1 MSASPRH
8 ARPRPARKITQKVSR
23 VAAAAIAVTALCVAP
38 IAASSA
44 PASATARPKILAT
57 YYLWWSLDHW
67 KSMLGPNY
75 PTNAARLPL
84 PATLDASGC
93 HPVSKFAGNHL
104 TDVPA
109 RLYSQDTP
117 GQIASDVSQA
127 ASAGLAGFIVNW
139 AGAGTANQ
147 TASSTVYSRRL
158 QILVQ
163 SVRRLNAAGT
173 PFTLWLSYKASAS
186 HLSTSAISNDL
197 GYFVR
202 TYGRNPAFDHST
214 GGRPTVIWQGSRKY
228 PTSALAAIHR
238 TFGSRLRILGDES
251 TWSVSR
257 APFLEGDAYYWS
269 SQNPW
274 TNPQSFTQL
283 ATLARTVR
291 SSPRNANGS
300 VKAWISPVIPGYDKQ
315 LAGGSSCVPR
325 NGGRTLRKVFDGNL
339 RTRPE
344 AWDLISWNEITE
356 GSYIDPMTRYGQQDL
371 NVARSIVVTGH

>member
-1 MSASPRH
+1 MSANPRF
-8 ARPRPARKITQKVSR
+8 ARPRPARAVLGA
-23 VAAAAIAVTALCVAP
+23 VCAVLAAAALCVAP
-38 IAASSA
+38 GASTSA
-44 PASATARPKILAT
+44 PASAAARPKILAT

-93 HPVSKFAGNHL
+93 HPVSKYAGNHL
-104 TDVPA
+104 TDVPG

-117 GQIASDVSQA
+117 GQIASDVQEA
-127 ASAGLAGFIVNW
+127 ASAGLSGFIVNW
-139 AGAGTANQ
+139 AGSGAANQ
-147 TASSTVYSRRL
+147 TAASTVYSRRL
-158 QILVQ
+158 QVLVQ
-163 SVRRLNAAGT
+163 AVHKLNAAGT

-186 HLSTSAISNDL
+186 HLATSAISNDL

-202 TYGRNPAFDHST
+202 AYGRDPAFDHSN

-238 TFGSRLRILGDES
+238 SFGSSLRILGDES
-251 TWSVSR
+251 SWNMSR

-274 TNPQSFTQL
+274 TNPQSFAQL
-283 ATLARTVR
+283 AKLASTVR
-291 SSPRNANGS
+291 SSPRNANGT

-315 LAGGSSCVPR
+315 LAGGSTCVPR
-325 NGGRTLRKVFDGNL
+325 KQGATLRKVFDGNL
-339 RTRPE
+339 RTNPE

-356 GSYIDPMTRYGQQDL
+356 GSYIDPMTRYGRQDL
-371 NVARSIVVTGH
+371 NVAKSIVATGH